1 MTKLSKV
8 YNTEDL
14 RRAAQAYL
22 PRLVWDYIAG
32 GVDDEVALNY
42 NREAWDAL
50 KLVPRYLVDVAS
62 TDTRTTLWGHTWK
75 SCFGIAPMGLQGF
88 ARPGADGML
97 AAAAARHGI
106 PFVLSG
112 AGTATIESIT
122 RQAPGH
128 AWFQVYVAR
137 EPAVTLDQLKRAQDS
152 GVDVLVVTVDAPVH
166 SKRERDL
173 RNGFVPPPKIRVPLL
188 LEMLMHPRWCLSMLR
203 QGGPRFENWA
213 PYAGKNADA
222 RAIAAYFSRQIPFIQ
237 TWQSLDLI
245 RQSWPGKLVL
255 KGILDPRDAIRA
267 ADAGVDGII
276 ISNHGGRVLDA
287 AVAPVQQLPL
297 IRAAVGDRLVLML
310 DSGLRR
316 GSDMVKA
323 LALGA
328 DFVWIGRPAFYAV
341 AAYGE
346 AGADRVISLFQEEI
360 NLTLSQIGRPQIAS
374 VLRDTSLVINR
385 C

>member
-1 MTKLSKV
+1 MTQLGKV

-14 RRAAQAYL
+14 RRAARDYL
-22 PRLVWDYIAG
+22 PRLIWDYIEG
-32 GVDDEVALNY
+32 GVDDEVALAY
-42 NREAWDAL
+42 NRDVWDAL
-50 KLVPRYLVDVAS
+50 KLVPRYLVDVAA
-62 TDTRTTLWGHTWK
+62 TDTRTALWGHIWK

-112 AGTATIESIT
+112 ASTASVEKIT

-137 EPAVTLDQLKRAQDS
+137 EPAVTLDQLKRARDC

-173 RNGFVPPPKIRVPLL
+173 RNGFIPPPQIPWPLL
-188 LEMLMHPRWCLSMLR
+188 LEMLKHPRWCLSMLR
-203 QGGPRFENWA
+203 HGMPRFENWM
-213 PYAGKNADA
+213 PYAGEKADA
-222 RAIAAYFSRQIPFIQ
+222 KAIAAYFSRQIPFIQ
-237 TWQSLDLI
+237 TWRALDMI
-245 RQSWPGKLVL
+245 RQSWPGKLVV
-255 KGILDPRDAIRA
+255 KGILDPRDAEQA
-267 ADAGVDGII
+267 AEAGVDGLI

-287 AVAPVQQLPL
+287 TVAPVQQLPL
-297 IRAAVGDRLVLML
+297 IRAVVGNRLVLML

-346 AGADRVISLFQEEI
+346 AGADRVISLFQEEL
-360 NLTLSQIGRPQIAS
+360 NLTLSQIGRPQLAS
-374 VLRDTSLVINR
+374 VPGDTSLVISR